1 MGRLRVPTV
10 LPSRLRRLPWMLT
23 LRLSMTKLPRT
34 SLRPESREILM
45 LLPLPTTPE
54 LHGRRISSRE
64 DRTRT
69 DSSTST
75 RIPPPRPPRSKAS
88 TTRERELTADS
99 SRPSPLS
106 EHVIDFNAKINK
118 VKILYLFKKLS
129 YIDQ

>member
-1 MGRLRVPTV
+1 MGEKAEGANGAAVKAKEA
-10 LPSRLRRLPWMLT
+10 
-23 LRLSMTKLPRT
+23 SMDAHLKAFDDKVAMT

-45 LLPLPTTPE
+45 LLPLPRPLPMLTSLPTMPE

-75 RIPPPRPPRSKAS
+75 RTPPPRPLRSKAS

-106 EHVIDFNAKINK
+106 EHVID
-118 VKILYLFKKLS
+118 
-129 YIDQ
+129 